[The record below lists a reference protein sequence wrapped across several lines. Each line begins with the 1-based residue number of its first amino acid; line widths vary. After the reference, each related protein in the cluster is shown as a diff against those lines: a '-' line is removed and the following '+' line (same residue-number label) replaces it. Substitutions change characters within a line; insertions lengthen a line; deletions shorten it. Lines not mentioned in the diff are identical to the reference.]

1 MVNIMSDCCSK
12 TCTTGG
18 THNKH
23 RCPVNGEEYKEVS
36 IKTIMHHIKEPWHWQ
51 GNSQSYYFCDNPE
64 CNVVYFGQ
72 DNSVIE
78 KTEVRTS
85 VGIKE
90 KLGDSLVC
98 YCFGVTADEASA
110 NPEAKAFVIDKTKS
124 HICECE
130 VRNPSGKCCL
140 KDFPES

>member
-1 MVNIMSDCCSK
+1 
-12 TCTTGG
+12 
-18 THNKH
+18 
-23 RCPVNGEEYKEVS
+23 
-36 IKTIMHHIKEPWHWQ
+36 MHHIKEPWHWQ

-78 KTEVRTS
+78 KTDVRTS
-85 VGIKE
+85 VGVKE